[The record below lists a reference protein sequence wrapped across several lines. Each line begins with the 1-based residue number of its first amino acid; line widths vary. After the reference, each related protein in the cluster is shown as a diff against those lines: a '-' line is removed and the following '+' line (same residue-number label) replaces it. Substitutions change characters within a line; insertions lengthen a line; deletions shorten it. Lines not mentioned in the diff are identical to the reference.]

1 MSITL
6 LDVMGDYTSIRTL
19 VSVSRCSKLANQS
32 TKQQIDRKT
41 RSAQEMRQL
50 VLEMFPTIKS
60 LPMAEDVGS
69 GTYYRQLLG
78 DYFLADYNPVVI
90 VSHAIGKIL
99 DQANDYGIDERNKKN
114 LKYFLEDD
122 FMSSRGR
129 KNIIEAVQGWR
140 QAGQPYRGSRRL
152 QLISDV
158 ARQDFAVICGRITC
172 SYDR

>member
-78 DYFLADYNPVVI
+78 DYFLVDYNPVVI

-99 DQANDYGIDERNKKN
+99 DQDNDYGIDERNKKN

-172 SYDR
+172 SYDK

>member
-32 TKQQIDRKT
+32 TKQQIDTKT

-78 DYFLADYNPVVI
+78 DYFLADYNPVVV

-99 DQANDYGIDERNKKN
+99 DQDNDYSIDD
-114 LKYFLEDD
+114 LEDD

-140 QAGQPYRGSRRL
+140 QAGVPYSGSRRL

-172 SYDR
+172 SYDK